1 MKRKYNEIFK
11 LKDMLE
17 RAKIPFKFSELMGG
31 YHIVYPADGGECI
44 CSVIEHDGSYGKEKD
59 LLEIQGLLTEL
70 EEETLED
77 DVLGYLTAEDVFQR
91 LKYPQ
96 LKQGDSES
104 SHEASLSVSSNAPVT
119 VNARLTKPSTFSTDL
134 KSSASLSTFIALFF
148 RFIAAFRSLLC
159 SVLQQGHCQ

>member
-44 CSVIEHDGSYGKEKD
+44 CSVIEHDGSYGREKD
-59 LLEIQGLLTEL
+59 LLEIKGLLTEL

-91 LKYPQ
+91 IKNHWE
-96 LKQGDSES
+96 K
-104 SHEASLSVSSNAPVT
+104 
-119 VNARLTKPSTFSTDL
+119 K
-134 KSSASLSTFIALFF
+134 
-148 RFIAAFRSLLC
+148 
-159 SVLQQGHCQ
+159 